1 MNNCRTC
8 NDPVNKSY
16 CANCG
21 QPVKLQRI
29 DRKYIIREIASFFNA
44 ERGILY
50 TVKKMFISPG
60 KSVKEYITKDRSLYV
75 KPIAF
80 VIITSLIY
88 TLVSHF
94 FHIDAQEFQRQL
106 AGETE
111 QMELPTSILITN
123 WTIEYSGYVTILVGL
138 LMAFWVKLFFRK
150 SGYNL
155 FEIFVLFCYVSGIS
169 ALFSSIIFI
178 IQGLTQLSLIYPAT
192 LLTMIYSIWAT
203 GQFFDGRKASS
214 YLKAF
219 LSYALGW
226 AIFSISI
233 GIVIVFIDVV
243 FRQ

>member
-1 MNNCRTC
+1 MNNCRNC
-8 NDPVNKSY
+8 NNPVSKNY
-16 CANCG
+16 CDNCG
-21 QPVKLQRI
+21 QPIKLQRI
-29 DRKYIIREIASFFNA
+29 DRGYIIREIANSFNA
-44 ERGILY
+44 ERGMLY
-50 TVKKMFISPG
+50 TVKEMLISPG
-60 KSVKEYITKDRSLYV
+60 ESVKEYITENRSRYI

-111 QMELPTSILITN
+111 QIELPTSILITN

-169 ALFSSIIFI
+169 TLLSSVIFI

-203 GQFFDGRKASS
+203 GQFFDGRKAGS
-214 YLKAF
+214 YIKAF
-219 LSYALGW
+219 LSYTLGW
-226 AIFSISI
+226 LIFSISI
-233 GIVIVFIDVV
+233 GIVIVFIDIVL
-243 FRQ
+243 RQ